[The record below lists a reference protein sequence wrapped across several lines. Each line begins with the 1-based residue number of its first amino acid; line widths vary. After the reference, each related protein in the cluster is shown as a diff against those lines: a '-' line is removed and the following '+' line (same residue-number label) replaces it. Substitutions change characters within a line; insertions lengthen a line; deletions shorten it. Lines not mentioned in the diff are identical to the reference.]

1 MMEEG
6 VDPSYVPN
14 DSGDSPLYMATH
26 TNLDIKLLQKFIDY
40 VNPKVKTFILYI
52 FCWIPT
58 Y

>member
-26 TNLDIKLLQKFIDY
+26 TNLDVKLLEKFIDY
-40 VNPKVKTFILYI
+40 VKPKVGDRKIDNSITLSF
-52 FCWIPT
+52 
-58 Y
+58 

>member
-26 TNLDIKLLQKFIDY
+26 TNLDVKLLQKFIDY
-40 VNPKVKTFILYI
+40 VKPKVGDRKIDNSI
-52 FCWIPT
+52 QR
-58 Y
+58 

>member
-40 VNPKVKTFILYI
+40 VHPKVKLFYLSTYGFIL
-52 FCWIPT
+52 
-58 Y
+58 